1 MSLSRRSFF
10 TKLAGAAV
18 AVKAAPSAD
27 IPWFTNGGAGNF
39 GHGTM
44 AMLKGSEAVIP
55 LSPVSDELLEATAV
69 DVGHFITLHLDGKE
83 LAKATASHLPAVLQR
98 QGL

>member
-18 AVKAAPSAD
+18 AVKAAPSLSAD
-27 IPWFTNGGAGNF
+27 SPWFTNGGTVNF

-44 AMLKGSEAVIP
+44 AMLHGSEAVIP
-55 LSPVSDELLEATAV
+55 LVRCHV
-69 DVGHFITLHLDGKE
+69 DGKA
-83 LAKATASHLPAVLQR
+83 LAQAVLPHIPSVLQR

>member
-10 TKLAGAAV
+10 AKLAGVAV

-27 IPWFTNGGAGNF
+27 IPWFTNGGTGNF
-39 GHGTM
+39 GRGTM
-44 AMLKGSEAVIP
+44 AMLKDSEAIIP
-55 LSPVSDELLEATAV
+55 LSI
-69 DVGHFITLHLDGKE
+69 HFDGKA
-83 LAKATASHLPAVLQR
+83 LAEAVARHHVGFGPEPPVVFHAAVLQR